1 MTKTVVFRR
10 RSLSWRAT
18 MRKTSSFGD
27 LAQQLIDVWISQ
39 EHAKDPAS
47 LYSPIR
53 PQLAANMVLAVV
65 EKAGDPESAIGVR
78 FVDRYKVPTSLSEL
92 RFPLGEELEIDV
104 HPLSPP
110 IANTFATRRP
120 TLFSDS
126 VTIGNL
132 SFDIDLVVVPK
143 RKAAKTRDWCLVFM
157 AIKSILRRPE
167 TSKDLDDIDL
177 SILQLLR
184 EGFLSREI
192 GERLRKSPRTV
203 EHRLERL
210 KSLLGARTLHDLAM
224 RSL

>member
-1 MTKTVVFRR
+1 
-10 RSLSWRAT
+10 

-53 PQLAANMVLAVV
+53 PQLAVNMILAVV
-65 EKAGDPESAIGVR
+65 EKAGDPVSGFEVR
-78 FVDRYKVPTSLSEL
+78 FVDRYKVPTSLADL
-92 RFPLGEELEIDV
+92 QFPLGEEFDFDL
-104 HPLSPP
+104 HPLSSP
-110 IANTFATRRP
+110 IANTFSTRRP
-120 TLFSDS
+120 TLFSDRAM
-126 VTIGNL
+126 IGNL
-132 SFDIDLVVVPK
+132 NFDIDLVVVPK
-143 RKAAKTRDWCLVFM
+143 RKAAKSSDWCVVFM

-167 TSKDLDDIDL
+167 AWKDLDDVDL

-184 EGFLSREI
+184 EGFLTREI

-210 KSLLGARTLHDLAM
+210 KALLGARTLHDLAV

>member
-1 MTKTVVFRR
+1 
-10 RSLSWRAT
+10 

-27 LAQQLIDVWISQ
+27 LSQQLIDVWISQ

-47 LYSPIR
+47 LYIPIR
-53 PQLAANMVLAVV
+53 PRLAANMILAVV
-65 EKAGDPESAIGVR
+65 EKAGDPVNGFRVR
-78 FVDRYKVPTSLSEL
+78 FVDRYKVPTSLADL
-92 RFPLGEELEIDV
+92 RFPLGEELDFDV
-104 HPLSPP
+104 HPLSSP

-120 TLFSDS
+120 TLFSDRIA
-126 VTIGNL
+126 TGNL
-132 SFDIDLVVVPK
+132 GFDIDLVVVPK
-143 RKAAKTRDWCLVFM
+143 RKAAKTGDWCLVFM
-157 AIKSILRRPE
+157 AIKSILRKPE
-167 TSKDLDDIDL
+167 TSKDFDDIDL

-184 EGFLSREI
+184 EGFLTYEI